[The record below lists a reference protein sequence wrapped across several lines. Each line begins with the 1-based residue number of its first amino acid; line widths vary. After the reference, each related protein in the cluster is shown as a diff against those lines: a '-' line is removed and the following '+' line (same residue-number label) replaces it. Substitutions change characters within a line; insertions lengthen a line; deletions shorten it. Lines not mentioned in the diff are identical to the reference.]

1 MMLTRSVIVEDDN
14 NAADLLQ
21 VLLNKHFRNIDII
34 SICNS
39 IQNAVN
45 VIESEKP
52 DLVFLDIELPDG
64 YGFDV
69 INQVN
74 YRDFDVIFITAF
86 NKYAVQAFEFAALH
100 YLLKPVNLNS
110 LTTALE
116 RYRHKVN
123 LKEIEK
129 KLDVLENNISRKISR
144 VMLPTGSGMEVF
156 ELDEIIRC
164 EADDNYTVIYLK
176 DKKYIL
182 ITKNLSNMEKI
193 LSDNGFFRVHRKFI
207 ININYI
213 KKFIKN
219 KKNPTVIL
227 RDGAEIPI
235 SEQRYN
241 DFVSALE
248 EHIKV
253 I

>member
-1 MMLTRSVIVEDDN
+1 MIHTRSVIVEDDI
-14 NAADLLQ
+14 NAADLLKA
-21 VLLNKHFRNIDII
+21 LLNQHFGNIEII

-39 IQNAVN
+39 VQNSVN
-45 VIESEKP
+45 LINSEKP
-52 DLVFLDIELPDG
+52 DLIFLDIELPDG

-74 YRDFDVIFITAF
+74 YRQFDVIFITAF
-86 NKYAVQAFEFAALH
+86 NQYAVKAFEFAALH
-100 YLLKPVNLNS
+100 YLLKPVNLKS
-110 LTTALE
+110 LTVALE
-116 RYRHKVN
+116 RFRHKVS
-123 LKEIEK
+123 LKELEK
-129 KLDVLENNISRKISR
+129 KLDVLENNISQKISR
-144 VMLPTGSGMEVF
+144 IMLPTGSGMEVLD
-156 ELDEIIRC
+156 LDEIIRC